1 MSDADAEAVD
11 IFYGCHYCSGERECP
26 RASAGSI
33 RCSAGQC
40 KKKQAAERAA
50 AKGGLS
56 DALLQMP
63 QVVEPAASP
72 RWCFKIKE
80 VVGVTL
86 CHERMTAKEK
96 RLGKEKEDEDIGYLV
111 RGKFGDDSDEDSD
124 DMVPD
129 TKWVKL
135 SDLVEKINEAGCK
148 ELDAF
153 AGGLQ
158 KLAKAARKRMRS

>member
-1 MSDADAEAVD
+1 MSDADADAID

-33 RCSAGQC
+33 RCTAGQC
-40 KKKQAAERAA
+40 KRQQTAERAA
-50 AKGGLS
+50 AKGALI
-56 DALLQMP
+56 DALP
-63 QVVEPAASP
+63 QVAEPASSSP

-86 CHERMTAKEK
+86 CSERLTGKEK

-135 SDLVEKINEAGCK
+135 SDLVEKIDEAGCK
-148 ELDAF
+148 KLDAF